1 MKTPSTTPKLPFVEI
16 LKQNLMWERKI
27 SSLKLSPPIFPPLKV
42 LCNVLPTSLGYL
54 AHVCGK
60 IPFLLLH
67 LLPAQLVTEPDSLH
81 M

>member
-1 MKTPSTTPKLPFVEI
+1 
-16 LKQNLMWERKI
+16 
-27 SSLKLSPPIFPPLKV
+27 
-42 LCNVLPTSLGYL
+42 VLPTSLGYL